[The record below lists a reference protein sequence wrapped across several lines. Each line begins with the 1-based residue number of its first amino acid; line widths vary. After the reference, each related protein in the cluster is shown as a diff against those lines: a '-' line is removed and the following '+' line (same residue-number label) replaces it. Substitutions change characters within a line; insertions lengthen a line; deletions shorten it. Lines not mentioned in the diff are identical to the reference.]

1 VRLPTDGG
9 VHLGYCTNIHP
20 ANGWTEVFASL
31 EAHAPALKQRLG
43 VDGPFGLGLRL
54 SGAESRELL
63 EGGELARLRAWLD
76 AQGLYVFTINGFPHG
91 AFHGQ
96 RVKDDVHAPD
106 WRSPERV
113 AYTLRLAEILAELL
127 PEGVEGGISTSP
139 LSYVGWIDR
148 EDPELWRRCAQQVA
162 RVAEG
167 LVRRAQRDGTVI
179 HVDIEPEADG
189 LLADC
194 AELVDF
200 YSGHLLTEGAAT
212 LAGALGC
219 SQDEAREHLRR
230 HVRVCFDAC
239 HAAVAY
245 EDPAQALDLLDGA
258 GIRVGKVQLS
268 AALSV
273 PLADAPADREQ
284 AERALRTLADPVYLH
299 QVAQRNVDGGFV
311 HYADLPEALPCI
323 HDPAAAE
330 WRVHFHVPL
339 FVEQYAGL
347 RSTQAQLR
355 RVLELVRERG
365 VADHLEIETYTWQ
378 VLPPE
383 LKAELVESIGREYDW
398 VLDVL
403 A

>member
-1 VRLPTDGG
+1 
-9 VHLGYCTNIHP
+9 
-20 ANGWTEVFASL
+20 
-31 EAHAPALKQRLG
+31 
-43 VDGPFGLGLRL
+43 
-54 SGAESRELL
+54 
-63 EGGELARLRAWLD
+63 
-76 AQGLYVFTINGFPHG
+76 
-91 AFHGQ
+91 
-96 RVKDDVHAPD
+96 VKDDVHAPD
-106 WRSPERV
+106 WRSEERV
-113 AYTLRLAEILAELL
+113 AYTLRLAEILAALL
-127 PEGVEGGISTSP
+127 PAGIEGGISTSP

-148 EDPELWRRCAQQVA
+148 DDPELWRRCALQVA
-162 RVAEG
+162 RVAEA
-167 LVRRAQRDGTVI
+167 LARRAERDGTVI

-194 AELVDF
+194 GELVAF
-200 YSGHLLTEGAAT
+200 YERHLLTDGAA
-212 LAGALGC
+212 AVAAALGC
-219 SQDEAREHLRR
+219 TVEDAREHLRR

-245 EDPAQALDLLDGA
+245 EDPAAALDALAAA

-273 PLADAPADREQ
+273 PLADSPADREE

-299 QVAQRNVDGGFV
+299 QVAQRNADGALV
-311 HYADLPEALPCI
+311 HYADLPDALPCI
-323 HDPAAAE
+323 HDPAAQE

-365 VADHLEIETYTWQ
+365 VAEHLEIETYTWQ

-403 A
+403 G